1 MGTIRHDAPGGTAAT
16 ALRPAPRPTLIRVPE
31 TWWRR
36 HQMALT
42 PALLLLPAVV
52 LFSTFVLWPI
62 GSSLWLS
69 LHSWDGV
76 SPPVFIGLGNYAE
89 LLTDDVFWTA
99 IVNNVWWLALYML
112 APVVGLAVALF
123 LNQTV
128 MGIRLYKSLFFFPFV
143 ISQVVVGLVF
153 SWFLNPQFGL
163 LAAGLKGL
171 GLPVVSLL
179 DSERWATFAVIAAGL
194 WPQSAYCMIL
204 YLTGL
209 TAMNPEVIEA
219 ARMDGV
225 GGRKLLWH
233 VVLPELRP
241 ATFIAIVVSVV
252 GALRSFDLVAIMTLG
267 GPYNSSTVL
276 AYFMYEQTFLSS
288 RYGYGAAIAT
298 VLFLIMDVYI
308 AFFLWRMLR
317 REAN

>member
-1 MGTIRHDAPGGTAAT
+1 MGTLRHDAPGGANAT
-16 ALRPAPRPTLIRVPE
+16 ALRLAPRPAPIRVPD

-76 SPPVFIGLGNYAE
+76 SPPVFIGFGNYTE

-112 APVVGLAVALF
+112 APVFGLAVALF

-298 VLFLIMDVYI
+298 VLFFIMDVYI

>member
-1 MGTIRHDAPGGTAAT
+1 MGVLRH
-16 ALRPAPRPTLIRVPE
+16 PAPPGAGVTAPAAPARAAPLRVPE

-42 PALLLLPAVV
+42 PTLLLLPAVV

-62 GSSLWLS
+62 ASSLWLS
-69 LHSWDGV
+69 LHDWDGV
-76 SPPVFIGLGNYAE
+76 NAPKFVGLGNYAE
-89 LLTDDVFWTA
+89 LLSDDVFWTA
-99 IVNNVWWLALYML
+99 IVNNIWWLALYML
-112 APVVGLAVALF
+112 APVFGLAVALF

-128 MGIRLYKSLFFFPFV
+128 FGIRLYKSLFFFPFV

-163 LAAGLKGL
+163 LVAGLKAL
-171 GLPVVSLL
+171 GLPAVSLL

-298 VLFLIMDVYI
+298 VLFLIMDIYI

>member
-1 MGTIRHDAPGGTAAT
+1 MTIAVRRPADLPRA
-16 ALRPAPRPTLIRVPE
+16 ALRVPD

-36 HQMALT
+36 NQMALAPVILLA
-42 PALLLLPAVV
+42 PAAI
-52 LFSTFVLWPI
+52 LFSLFVLWPVL
-62 GSSLWLS
+62 SSMWLS
-69 LHSWDGV
+69 LHDWNGV
-76 SPPVFIGLGNYAE
+76 DAPKFIGLDNYRE
-89 LLTDDVFWTA
+89 LLGDDVFWTA
-99 IVNNVWWLALYML
+99 VVNNVWWLILYML
-112 APVVGLAVALF
+112 APAIGLAVALF

-128 MGIRLYKSLFFFPFV
+128 AGIRLYKSLFFFPFV

-153 SWFLNPQFGL
+153 GWFLNPQFGL
-163 LAAGLKGL
+163 LNQILQLVGISGVAPL
-171 GLPVVSLL
+171 
-179 DSERWATFAVIAAGL
+179 ENEHWATFAVIAAGL

-225 GGRKLLWH
+225 EGRKLLWQII
-233 VVLPELRP
+233 LPQLRP

-276 AYFMYEQTFLSS
+276 AYFMYEQTFLSF

-298 VLFLIMDVYI
+298 VLFFFMDIYI

-317 REAN
+317 TERA

>member
-1 MGTIRHDAPGGTAAT
+1 MSVAVSDPAPLAT
-16 ALRPAPRPTLIRVPE
+16 AGPLRVPD

-36 HQMALT
+36 NQAALT
-42 PALLLLPAVV
+42 PAILLAPAVV
-52 LFSTFVLWPI
+52 LFSIFVLWPVV
-62 GSSLWLS
+62 SSMWLS
-69 LHSWDGV
+69 LHDWDGV
-76 SPPVFIGLGNYAE
+76 NQPKFIGLDNYRE
-89 LLTDDVFWTA
+89 LFTDDVFWTA
-99 IVNNVWWLALYML
+99 AVNNVWWLVLYML
-112 APVVGLAVALF
+112 APVIGLAVALF
-123 LNQTV
+123 LNQNV
-128 MGIRLYKSLFFFPFV
+128 LGIRLYKSLFFFPFV

-153 SWFLNPQFGL
+153 SWFLNPHFGL
-163 LAAGLKGL
+163 LNQILGSL
-171 GLPVVSLL
+171 GLPGVAPLE
-179 DSERWATFAVIAAGL
+179 DEHWATFAVIAAGL

-209 TAMNPEVIEA
+209 TGMNPEVIEA

-225 GGRKLLWH
+225 GGRKLLWNII
-233 VVLPELRP
+233 LPQLRP

-276 AYFMYEQTFLSS
+276 AYFMYEQTFLSF

-298 VLFLIMDVYI
+298 VLFFVMDVYI

-317 REAN
+317 REA

>member
-1 MGTIRHDAPGGTAAT
+1 MTVAVGGPVRAPAS
-16 ALRPAPRPTLIRVPE
+16 LVRVPD

-36 HQMALT
+36 NQMAVT
-42 PALLLLPAVV
+42 PAILLAPAII
-52 LFSTFVLWPI
+52 LFSIFVLWPVL
-62 GSSLWLS
+62 SSIWLS
-69 LHSWDGV
+69 LHDWDGV
-76 SPPVFIGLGNYAE
+76 NAPKFIGLDNYRE

-99 IVNNVWWLALYML
+99 VVNNVWWLLLYML
-112 APVVGLAVALF
+112 APVIGLAVALF
-123 LNQTV
+123 LNQNV
-128 MGIRLYKSLFFFPFV
+128 VGIRLYKSLFFFPFV

-163 LAAGLKGL
+163 LAKIMQDF
-171 GLPVVSLL
+171 GLPAVAPLE
-179 DSERWATFAVIAAGL
+179 SEHWATFAVIAAGL

-233 VVLPELRP
+233 IILPQLRP
-241 ATFIAIVVSVV
+241 ATFITIVVSVV

-276 AYFMYEQTFLSS
+276 AYFMYEQTFLSF

-298 VLFLIMDVYI
+298 VLFFFMDVYI

-317 REAN
+317 RETA